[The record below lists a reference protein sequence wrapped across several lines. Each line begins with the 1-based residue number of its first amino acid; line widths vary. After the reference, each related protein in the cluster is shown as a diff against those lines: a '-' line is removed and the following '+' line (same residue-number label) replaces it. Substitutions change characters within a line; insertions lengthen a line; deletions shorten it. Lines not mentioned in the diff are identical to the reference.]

1 MQSNP
6 PHCSK
11 LFNRHNSDGSLR
23 SQGGFQAIVH
33 HKEARMGYTGFHLP
47 TAETLKLRSL
57 RQVSEQSTV
66 DALARLRARDVDA
79 EKESVGAI
87 ARAIRAG
94 QSRIT
99 L

>member
-1 MQSNP
+1 
-6 PHCSK
+6 
-11 LFNRHNSDGSLR
+11 
-23 SQGGFQAIVH
+23 
-33 HKEARMGYTGFHLP
+33 MGHIGFHLP
-47 TAETLKLRSL
+47 IAETLKLRSL

-66 DALARLRARDVDA
+66 DALARIRARDFEED
-79 EKESVGAI
+79 KESVVAI